1 MSSLVTVS
9 AKIPRKLR
17 EKLRELGLKPSEII
31 KKALEEAVKE
41 AELKKLEDE
50 LKNIRPVLE
59 KLSPQEVARS
69 IREDRD
75 AR

>member
-1 MSSLVTVS
+1 LSSLVTVS